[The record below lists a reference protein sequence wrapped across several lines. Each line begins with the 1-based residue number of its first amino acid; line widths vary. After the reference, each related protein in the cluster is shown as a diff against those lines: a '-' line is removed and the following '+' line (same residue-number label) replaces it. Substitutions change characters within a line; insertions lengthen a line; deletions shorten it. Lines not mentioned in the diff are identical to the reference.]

1 MFHRHKVTNDEL
13 KQAMVSD
20 PLVPVQADVA
30 ALQAENV
37 SMRKEIKS
45 LKTAIGKLETEQ
57 RRLTQRKS
65 TW

>member
-1 MFHRHKVTNDEL
+1 MFGRHKVGPEDLE
-13 KQAMVSD
+13 KAMVSD
-20 PLVPVQADVA
+20 PLLPVQADVA
-30 ALQAENV
+30 SLKTENV

-45 LKTAIGKLETEQ
+45 LKTAIARLENEQ